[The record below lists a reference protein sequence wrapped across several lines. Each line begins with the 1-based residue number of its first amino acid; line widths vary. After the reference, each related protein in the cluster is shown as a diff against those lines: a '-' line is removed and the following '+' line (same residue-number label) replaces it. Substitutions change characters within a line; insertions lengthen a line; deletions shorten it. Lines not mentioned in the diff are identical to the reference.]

1 MDSKNANKHQQ
12 RRNKRKRPSI
22 NDDKSDRRLD
32 ENSSPRADETQGDA
46 LKRPRYHDRTRSDDS
61 HDGNDDIIHD
71 NHDATS
77 DHAIRDSRAK
87 QRGGDFCNG
96 GGRVVTVLNA
106 ANIDYGCAESFHENF
121 HNPHFQ
127 QRHRQLTSLLT
138 TNGTS
143 SAPRNHERLII
154 QRNRRDAQSTQAL
167 AQCAHSPP
175 LEIGHAIRT
184 FTSNC
189 HEERTSNDNSEKTSS
204 PYNNDIHY
212 GITSQR
218 QTGCAQRWK
227 TSIFLSTT
235 LAFGIFLSI
244 FPILSV
250 TYTLYFENTL
260 FLLERTERD
269 KQINEKY
276 KAILQHRETI
286 TSQLERHFQS
296 AQIKLKQSQQRVVD
310 LRIELKEA
318 REIQN
323 LRMNECRTVVEEH
336 QHLLKEKQDRLAA
349 LRGEKQHAGLA
360 LDMAWLRID
369 EMMEENHDLS
379 NQLKQSMKERKILS
393 LQLQTKD
400 ASEARKLQKEKEQLY
415 ELESLTEKYQMAEEE
430 KEQLQEQLQHYRE
443 EITSISD
450 NHDYLEFTCSQTMNS
465 FFAPILQYVQKLQ
478 RTSERQH
485 SLILELTSLIHSLQT
500 SFELQRAHA
509 ETQSL
514 ESIHAVSAV
523 ASAANEIAR
532 AKEEK
537 YILERDNY
545 MEYMEGRLNRLE
557 EEALGAVQAVA
568 EAAGKLEFE
577 RKREEEGRWKG
588 YVEEVERVLGEIGV
602 GAEEELV
609 RGGSIDGE
617 ESSDVGIVGNEN
629 LGIVETPVLLAAISR
644 RVEIGIDS
652 LRQFIR
658 PYDYYFGSFDES
670 HYE

>member
-1 MDSKNANKHQQ
+1 
-12 RRNKRKRPSI
+12 
-22 NDDKSDRRLD
+22 
-32 ENSSPRADETQGDA
+32 
-46 LKRPRYHDRTRSDDS
+46 
-61 HDGNDDIIHD
+61 
-71 NHDATS
+71 
-77 DHAIRDSRAK
+77 
-87 QRGGDFCNG
+87 
-96 GGRVVTVLNA
+96 
-106 ANIDYGCAESFHENF
+106 
-121 HNPHFQ
+121 
-127 QRHRQLTSLLT
+127 
-138 TNGTS
+138 
-143 SAPRNHERLII
+143 
-154 QRNRRDAQSTQAL
+154 
-167 AQCAHSPP
+167 
-175 LEIGHAIRT
+175 
-184 FTSNC
+184 
-189 HEERTSNDNSEKTSS
+189 
-204 PYNNDIHY
+204 
-212 GITSQR
+212 
-218 QTGCAQRWK
+218 
-227 TSIFLSTT
+227 
-235 LAFGIFLSI
+235 
-244 FPILSV
+244 
-250 TYTLYFENTL
+250 
-260 FLLERTERD
+260 
-269 KQINEKY
+269 
-276 KAILQHRETI
+276 
-286 TSQLERHFQS
+286 
-296 AQIKLKQSQQRVVD
+296 
-310 LRIELKEA
+310 
-318 REIQN
+318 
-323 LRMNECRTVVEEH
+323 
-336 QHLLKEKQDRLAA
+336 
-349 LRGEKQHAGLA
+349 
-360 LDMAWLRID
+360 
-369 EMMEENHDLS
+369 MMEENHDLS

-485 SLILELTSLIHSLQT
+485 SLILELASLIHSLQT
-500 SFELQRAHA
+500 SFKLQRAHA